1 MLLSI
6 QNLTV
11 RYGADTVLSIKS
23 PIEIE
28 EGDRVGVIGSNGAGK
43 TTLIKSILGL
53 VPYQGMIR
61 TGLKPEQMAVHMQF
75 NEYTD
80 SMPVKYIM
88 EAILGTKIAR
98 DRKLQELIS
107 FFEFEDCLRKK
118 YSKLS
123 GGQKQRFTI
132 ILVMMQDAELTFY
145 DEVTSGLDFETRQ
158 KLVEKLVEWY
168 QEKEASFLMVS
179 HYYEELDQL
188 ADKLLI
194 LDKGQVI
201 DYGRRE
207 ELFHKYC
214 GRAVIIV
221 GNTQENMTLLSGYE
235 KLASPAHLIAVSCE
249 SEEKESRIAGLLLE
263 HDINYKRSNN
273 DIEMLYINAK
283 NRAGITDEEKSANIF
298 AGESKAARTS
308 DTSEK
313 TEKTGKNRIAGR
325 NGRMAGSGGKE
336 KHAE

>member
-11 RYGADTVLSIKS
+11 RYGADTVLSIHS
-23 PIEIE
+23 PVEIA

-43 TTLIKSILGL
+43 STLIKSILGL
-53 VPYQGMIR
+53 VPYQGMIK

-88 EAILGTKIAR
+88 EAILGTKISR

-118 YSKLS
+118 YTKLS

-132 ILVMMQDAELTFY
+132 ILVMMQNAALTFY

-168 QEKEASFLMVS
+168 QGKDASFLMVS

-194 LDKGQVI
+194 LDNGQVI
-201 DYGRRE
+201 DYGGRE
-207 ELFHKYC
+207 ELFRRYC
-214 GRAVIIV
+214 GRAVIIT
-221 GNTQENMTLLSGYE
+221 GNTERNMTLLSGFE
-235 KLASPAHLIAVSCE
+235 KLASPAHLIALSCE
-249 SEEKESRIAGLLLE
+249 SEEKENRIVRLLLE

-283 NRAGITDEEKSANIF
+283 ARADK
-298 AGESKAARTS
+298 
-308 DTSEK
+308 
-313 TEKTGKNRIAGR
+313 AGR
-325 NGRMAGSGGKE
+325 EAGGMPGSGGKE
-336 KHAE
+336 NHAK